1 MNRGPMM
8 SDVCN
13 DCTLAD
19 LEPLHCVYT
28 DRWCCRARM
37 VTTLVGASGAGITA
51 QQVKREACRVLRD
64 RYPEDW
70 EATRARIEVL
80 VGGGNAAG
88 ARQIDAGSIG
98 KGSDRSTQPPD
109 HGDAL
114 EAA

>member
-1 MNRGPMM
+1 MTHTNPTAL
-8 SDVCN
+8 CN
-13 DCTLAD
+13 DCTLAELD
-19 LEPLHCVYT
+19 PLHAVYT

-80 VGGGNAAG
+80 VGGGNAA
-88 ARQIDAGSIG
+88 ATRQIDAKTG
-98 KGSDRSTQPPD
+98 DRSKSDAAQPPD